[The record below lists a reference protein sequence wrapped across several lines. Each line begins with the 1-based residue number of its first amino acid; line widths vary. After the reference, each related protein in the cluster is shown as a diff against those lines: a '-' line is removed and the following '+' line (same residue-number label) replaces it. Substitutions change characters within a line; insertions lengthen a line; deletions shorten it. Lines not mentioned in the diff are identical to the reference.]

1 MEFTLLGAIATLGL
15 GFVVVAT
22 LALFALHA
30 ADAWRSGNR
39 TIDVD
44 QKAVDAVA
52 FRLHHSPQ
60 IRQVAAG
67 VQGEGPT
74 RRAA

>member
-1 MEFTLLGAIATLGL
+1 MEFTLLDAVATLGF
-15 GFVVVAT
+15 GFVVLAT
-22 LALFALHA
+22 VVLLTLHA
-30 ADAWRSGNR
+30 ADAWHSGSR
-39 TIDVD
+39 KIDVD

-67 VQGEGPT
+67 VQGEEPT